1 MGRVEGIVVLMKR
14 LGSLAALGVAIA
26 VTLSAAGQTPDDTIR
41 GIRAEAMTRSEIMH
55 TLHVLT
61 DVYGPRVTGSP
72 SLVAAGKWAVEQM
85 TAWGLTNGHLEP
97 WEFGHPGWVN
107 ERFSAHL
114 IAPVRDAL
122 VGEVQAWTPGTDGPV
137 TGRVVQLLL
146 PERPTVEELT
156 NYLRT
161 MEETVRGRIVLA
173 DRSVP
178 APVVLAPNPT
188 RRPDDRV
195 REQFDPAR
203 PPGPPP
209 GRGRGAVT
217 PPPPLNPGEINRR
230 VNEFL
235 VSSGALARLNDGRRE
250 LGAVAAFSN
259 TTYDLTK
266 AVPTVILR
274 NEDYG
279 RIARLVADGRAV
291 EVELSIRNEVYPD
304 GHTAFNAIAE
314 WPGTD
319 KKDEVVMIGGHL
331 DSWHAATGATDN
343 AIGCAVMMEVAR
355 VFTALEIR
363 PRRTLRV
370 ALWSGEEQGLLG
382 SQAYVEDHFGTAESP
397 KPEFARLSAYLNLD
411 GGTGR
416 IRGATVFGPPAAA
429 TIVRQ
434 ALAPM
439 ADLGVAGA
447 IATDRRVLGG
457 TDSTSF
463 NRAGLP
469 GIGFSQDP
477 IQYEPFTH
485 HTNLDTYERVV
496 EDDVKAAAAAIA
508 VTVYD
513 LTTRD
518 DLLPR
523 FNGTTMPTR

>member
-1 MGRVEGIVVLMKR
+1 MKR
-14 LGSLAALGVAIA
+14 LGSLAVLGVTIAI
-26 VTLSAAGQTPDDTIR
+26 TLSAEGQTPDDTIR
-41 GIRAEAMTRSEIMH
+41 RIRAEAMTRSEIMQ

-85 TAWGLTNGHLEP
+85 TTWGLTDGHLEP

-114 IAPVRDAL
+114 ISPVKDAL
-122 VGEVQAWTPGTDGPV
+122 VGEVQAWTPGTNGPV

-156 NYLRT
+156 TYLQS
-161 MEETVRGRIVLA
+161 MKETVRGRIVLA
-173 DRSVP
+173 DRHVP

-195 REQFDPAR
+195 REQFDPTR
-203 PPGPPP
+203 PPTAPP
-209 GRGRGAVT
+209 GRGRGAPT
-217 PPPPLNPGEINRR
+217 APPPLNPGEISRR
-230 VNEFL
+230 VNELL

-250 LGAVAAFSN
+250 FGAVAAFQN
-259 TTYDLTK
+259 NTYDLTK

-279 RIARLVADGRAV
+279 RIARLVADGRTV
-291 EVELSIRNEVYPD
+291 ELELSIKNEVYPD

-314 WPGTD
+314 WPGSD
-319 KKDEVVMIGGHL
+319 KKDEVVIIGGHL

-343 AIGCAVMMEVAR
+343 AIGCATMMEVAR
-355 VFTALEIR
+355 IFTALKIR

-382 SQAYVEDHFGTAESP
+382 SQAYVDDHFGTAESP

-416 IRGATVFGPPAAA
+416 IRGATVFGPPEAA
-429 TIVRQ
+429 TVVRR

-447 IATDRRVLGG
+447 IGTDRRVLGG

-463 NRAGLP
+463 NHAGLP

-485 HTNLDTYERVV
+485 HTNLDTYERVI
-496 EDDVKAAAAAIA
+496 EDDVKAATAAIA
-508 VTVYD
+508 LTVYD
-513 LTTRD
+513 LAMRD
-518 DLLPR
+518 ELLPR
-523 FNGTTMPTR
+523 FDRAAMPKTGQ